1 MTPATVLPHV
11 TATLNAIT
19 MCLLLAGF
27 VLIRRQNR
35 EAHRAVMVAAVAT
48 SGLFLAFY
56 LIYHFTS
63 PIYPF
68 KGSGATR
75 PMYYFFLITHVVLAA
90 AVTPMILVAFV
101 RALRGRF
108 EVHRRLARW
117 TLPVWLY
124 VSVTGIVVYVML
136 YQIDWAAAG
145 AT

>member
-1 MTPATVLPHV
+1 MTPTTVLPHV

-19 MCLLLAGF
+19 MCLLLTGF

-35 EAHRAVMVAAVAT
+35 DGHRTVMMAAVAT
-48 SGLFLAFY
+48 STLFLAFY

-68 KGSGATR
+68 QGSGATR
-75 PMYYFFLITHVVLAA
+75 PVYYFFLITHVVLAA
-90 AVTPMILVAFV
+90 AVTPMILLAFV

-124 VSVTGIVVYVML
+124 VSITGVIVYFMCYHWYGPPL
-136 YQIDWAAAG
+136 R
-145 AT
+145 